1 MKNGKCSSCRYRF
14 DNIFDYPCNKC
25 IHGAGIVERFE
36 YDISIDTA
44 KKQNVIKQPTVPPM
58 PKVKPPRGRELSGCL
73 DCRHFEC
80 DSEEYPCSDC
90 KHNFNAK
97 SENEHFS
104 PINEKLDDINHPD
117 RYAGGRYECIDVMV
131 DVFGVQAVKDF
142 CKLNAFKYL
151 WREEKK
157 GGIEDAK
164 KAIWYLE
171 KFIELG
177 EKNDIKRSD

>member
-1 MKNGKCSSCRYRF
+1 MNT
-14 DNIFDYPCNKC
+14 
-25 IHGAGIVERFE
+25 EFE
-36 YDISIDTA
+36 PKSD
-44 KKQNVIKQPTVPPM
+44 VPKQPTVPPM
-58 PKVKPPRGRELSGCL
+58 PKVKP
-73 DCRHFEC
+73 
-80 DSEEYPCSDC
+80 
-90 KHNFNAK
+90 
-97 SENEHFS
+97 

>member
-1 MKNGKCSSCRYRF
+1 MNTK
-14 DNIFDYPCNKC
+14 
-25 IHGAGIVERFE
+25 FE
-36 YDISIDTA
+36 PKSD
-44 KKQNVIKQPTVPPM
+44 VPKQPTVPPM
-58 PKVKPPRGRELSGCL
+58 PKVKPPRGRDISDCL

-90 KHNFNAK
+90 KHTFNAK

-177 EKNDIKRSD
+177 EKMTLNEAIEMTENLARYVRKFPNILLSIGEIERIIGINRTGV

>member
-1 MKNGKCSSCRYRF
+1 MVKNDCTDCKHRYVPEGE
-14 DNIFDYPCNKC
+14 YPCNDCMYGDGLKA
-25 IHGAGIVERFE
+25 HF
-36 YDISIDTA
+36 ISAFYT
-44 KKQNVIKQPTVPPM
+44 
-58 PKVKPPRGRELSGCL
+58 PK
-73 DCRHFEC
+73 
-80 DSEEYPCSDC
+80 
-90 KHNFNAK
+90 NN
-97 SENEHFS
+97 N
-104 PINEKLDDINHPD
+104 DDINHPD

-177 EKNDIKRSD
+177 EKNDIKRSN

>member
-1 MKNGKCSSCRYRF
+1 MNT
-14 DNIFDYPCNKC
+14 
-25 IHGAGIVERFE
+25 EFE
-36 YDISIDTA
+36 PKSD
-44 KKQNVIKQPTVPPM
+44 VPEQPTAPPM

-80 DSEEYPCSDC
+80 DSEKYPCSDC
-90 KHNFNAK
+90 KHTFNAK

-117 RYAGGRYECIDVMV
+117 RYAGGQYECIDVMV

>member
-1 MKNGKCSSCRYRF
+1 MNT
-14 DNIFDYPCNKC
+14 
-25 IHGAGIVERFE
+25 EFE
-36 YDISIDTA
+36 PKSD
-44 KKQNVIKQPTVPPM
+44 VPEQPTVPPM
-58 PKVKPPRGRELSGCL
+58 PKVKPPRG
-73 DCRHFEC
+73 
-80 DSEEYPCSDC
+80 
-90 KHNFNAK
+90 
-97 SENEHFS
+97 
-104 PINEKLDDINHPD
+104 NEKLDDINHPD

-177 EKNDIKRSD
+177 EKNDIKRSN

>member
-1 MKNGKCSSCRYRF
+1 M
-14 DNIFDYPCNKC
+14 IE
-25 IHGAGIVERFE
+25 V
-36 YDISIDTA
+36 
-44 KKQNVIKQPTVPPM
+44 KK
-58 PKVKPPRGRELSGCL
+58 
-73 DCRHFEC
+73 
-80 DSEEYPCSDC
+80 Y
-90 KHNFNAK
+90 
-97 SENEHFS
+97 
-104 PINEKLDDINHPD
+104 INEPINHPD
-117 RYAGGRYECIDVMV
+117 RYAGGQYECIDVMI

-177 EKNDIKRSD
+177 EKMTLNEAIEMTENLAEYIRKFPNILLPVAEIERIIGINRTGV

>member
-1 MKNGKCSSCRYRF
+1 MRNKACKKCACLFF
-14 DNIFDYPCNKC
+14 DISEYPCRNC
-25 IHGAGIVERFE
+25 IHGTETDECFESEGIR
-36 YDISIDTA
+36 
-44 KKQNVIKQPTVPPM
+44 QPTVPPM
-58 PKVKPPRGRELSGCL
+58 PEVKPPKGRELSGCL

-90 KHNFNAK
+90 KHTFNAK

-177 EKNDIKRSD
+177 ENL

>member
-1 MKNGKCSSCRYRF
+1 MNT
-14 DNIFDYPCNKC
+14 
-25 IHGAGIVERFE
+25 EFE
-36 YDISIDTA
+36 PKSD
-44 KKQNVIKQPTVPPM
+44 VPEQPTVPPM
-58 PKVKPPRGRELSGCL
+58 PKVNP
-73 DCRHFEC
+73 
-80 DSEEYPCSDC
+80 
-90 KHNFNAK
+90 
-97 SENEHFS
+97 

-177 EKNDIKRSD
+177 EKNEHKRSD